1 MIFWKKK
8 SKLVYTHDE
17 IKKAEM
23 LEAYTRWVK
32 GEKLSRK
39 QERLL
44 KSSHEYPDFDSL
56 KQLIDFAHYQF
67 DGTESVFESRPG
79 AKERIADELM
89 EQIGGESDEAL
100 LPDIEAV
107 SFSRASQPQV
117 GNDSELVSPP
127 LTGAIVDSEARDP
140 DSPSLSVDTNWNLK
154 LRIIQDGQ
162 VEREYNVVFLQ
173 MIIGCAEDSTI
184 QLGANEVASQRHALL
199 TVEGDE
205 LYITNLAGQNGTIVN
220 GTQISEPT
228 SLDVGSQITI
238 GEQSLEVDEIQ
249 RDEGLLRISFKEVRG
264 ANVGMVYCVSV
275 KEMTVGRSSTAR
287 LRIPDSTGTLSRLH
301 AKFEL
306 KEGEV
311 FVTDL
316 NSTNGTYVDEVRI
329 KTPTH
334 IETGSVIRFG
344 NIVCEVIDVERS

>member
-1 MIFWKKK
+1 MIFWKQK
-8 SKLVYTHDE
+8 SKLDYTHDE
-17 IKKAEM
+17 LKKADM
-23 LEAYTRWVK
+23 LEAYTRWIK

-44 KSSHEYPDFDSL
+44 KPSHESPDFDSL
-56 KQLIDFAHYQF
+56 KQLIDFAHYRF
-67 DGTESVFESRPG
+67 DETESVVTVRPG
-79 AKERIADELM
+79 AKERIVLELM
-89 EQIGGESDEAL
+89 ERIGGESDEAL

-107 SFSRASQPQV
+107 RFSRASHPQV
-117 GNDSELVSPP
+117 GNDSELASPP
-127 LTGAIVDSEARDP
+127 LTGAIIDSEARDTG
-140 DSPSLSVDTNWNLK
+140 SPSLSVDSNWNLK

-173 MIIGCAEDSTI
+173 MIIGGGEDSTI
-184 QLGANEVASQRHALL
+184 QLGANEAVSRRHALL

-205 LYITNLAGQNGTIVN
+205 LYITNLDGQNGTIVN

-228 SLDVGSQITI
+228 LLDVGSQITI
-238 GEQSLEVDEIQ
+238 GEQALEVDEIQ
-249 RDEGLLRISFKEVRG
+249 RDEGLLRISFKEVKG
-264 ANVGMVYCVSV
+264 ENVGMVYCVSV

-306 KEGEV
+306 KEGAV

-316 NSTNGTYVDEVRI
+316 NSTNGTYVDEVCI
-329 KTPTH
+329 NTPTH

-344 NIVCEVIDVERS
+344 NIVCEVIDVEQS